1 MSRQIIHQ
9 HTCEHKWISDTI
21 QRPADTWVFLSV
33 FINVT
38 EKYDFDIC
46 LKCGLIQPIPPKE
59 KVTAHIGD
67 NCTLCHHSLLYN
79 MHGWDQNDLEMIHG
93 VVMHSGR
100 CTYCNICNP
109 QEAK

>member
-1 MSRQIIHQ
+1 MMSRQIVHQ

-46 LKCGLIQPIPPKE
+46 LKCGLIQPIPVKPASCE
-59 KVTAHIGD
+59 F
-67 NCTLCHHSLLYN
+67 CHHSLKN
-79 MHGWDQNDLEMIHG
+79 NNHGWDQNDMETINN
-93 VVMHSGR
+93 VQMHSGR
-100 CTYCNICNP
+100 CTYCNVCNP
-109 QEAK
+109 HDGIKQETK